1 MSEERELTLGFSPCP
16 NDTYIFYALLH
27 GKVRLPGFRFS
38 PIIEDVE
45 ELNRL
50 AMAAMPDITK
60 VSCHVLGHILDGYC
74 LLSTGGALGRGC
86 GPLLVAREPLS
97 PERLRGRKVA
107 VPGRFTTA
115 FLLLSLYDGGVVE
128 NAVPMPFNQIMEEI
142 SKGGVDAGLI
152 IHEGRFTYRGYGL
165 HQIVDL
171 GKWWEEETGLPIP
184 LGGIVTKRSLGE
196 ETISGVEKVIRES
209 LLYARTFPDEPAEFI
224 AGLAQEISKEVQ
236 KRHIELYVNDFSIDM
251 GKEGREAVKHLLER
265 GYRNGILPRINFDI
279 FCS

>member
-38 PIIEDVE
+38 PIIRDVE

-50 AMAAMPDITK
+50 AMAGSPDITK
-60 VSCHVLGHILDGYC
+60 VSCHVLGHILDEYC

-97 PERLRGRKVA
+97 PERLRGKKVA

-115 FLLLSLYDGGVVE
+115 FLLLSLYDTEIVE
-128 NAVPMPFNQIMEEI
+128 NAVPMPFNQIMEEVE
-142 SKGGVDAGLI
+142 KGGVDAGLL
-152 IHEGRFTYRGYGL
+152 IHEGRFTYRDYGL
-165 HQIVDL
+165 HELIDL
-171 GKWWEEETGLPIP
+171 GMWWEEETGLPIP
-184 LGGIVTKRSLGE
+184 LGGIVAKRSLGKE
-196 ETISGVEKVIRES
+196 IIKGVERVIRES
-209 LLYARTFPDEPAEFI
+209 LLYARTFPDEPAGFI
-224 AGLAQEISKEVQ
+224 GGLAQEISAEVQ
-236 KRHIELYVNDFSIDM
+236 KRHIDLYVNDFSVDM
-251 GKEGREAVKHLLER
+251 GNEGREAVRHLLQR
-265 GYRNGILPRINFDI
+265 GYKSGLLPRINFDI